1 MKLDSRITVAYDC
14 DMIRRRLGLNSGMAF
29 VSVDPIPG
37 LARFWQSVRRTAW
50 RTRMKSEHYTR
61 CVVLILVLSFIPAI
75 VSASEGPGDTRKSA
89 ARLMVKEFS
98 RLRIHKLYVPDFC
111 GGSSHPNP
119 HGAFFA
125 AEFSKLLTETAKNFV
140 VQSRV
145 EAHRFL
151 VQSRLTDCDLIQ
163 PEVLSKL
170 SSNFGMDC
178 LLSADRSADKNSY
191 TMDFV
196 LRDLSGKEL
205 SRFHYS
211 EPAYPETEGLFPA
224 TAAPAGWPYYFA
236 FLDGV
241 GEIRGVYMPNPGS
254 LSRGTSQQNIVV
266 SAVIDTDGKVSDVR
280 IIRGRS
286 VPEIDDAI
294 ERIKSWR
301 MVPIKGP
308 DGSAVSVR
316 FPISFYF

>member
-1 MKLDSRITVAYDC
+1 MKAE
-14 DMIRRRLGLNSGMAF
+14 
-29 VSVDPIPG
+29 
-37 LARFWQSVRRTAW
+37 Q
-50 RTRMKSEHYTR
+50 YTR
-61 CVVLILVLSFIPAI
+61 CVVLILVFGFIPAI
-75 VSASEGPGDTRKSA
+75 VSASEEPGETRKSA

-98 RLRIHKLYVPDFC
+98 RLGIHKLYVPDFC

-119 HGAFFA
+119 QGAFFA
-125 AEFSKLLTETAKNFV
+125 ARFSELLTETAKEFV

-151 VQSRLTDCDLIQ
+151 VQSSLTDCDLSQ
-163 PEVLSKL
+163 PDVLSKF
-170 SSNFGMDC
+170 SSNFGVDS

-211 EPAYPETEGLFPA
+211 EPDYPGTEGLFPA

-241 GEIRGVYMPNPGS
+241 GEIRGLNMPNPGS
-254 LSRGTSQQNIVV
+254 LSRRTSQQNVVV
-266 SAVIDTDGKVSDVR
+266 SAVIDANGKVGDVR

-286 VPEIDDAI
+286 VPGIDEAI

-308 DGSAVSVR
+308 DGSAISVR
-316 FPISFYF
+316 FAISFYF

>member
-1 MKLDSRITVAYDC
+1 
-14 DMIRRRLGLNSGMAF
+14 
-29 VSVDPIPG
+29 
-37 LARFWQSVRRTAW
+37 
-50 RTRMKSEHYTR
+50 MKSEEQCTR
-61 CVVLILVLSFIPAI
+61 CVVLILVFSFIPAI
-75 VSASEGPGDTRKSA
+75 VSASEGPGETRKSA

-111 GGSSHPNP
+111 GGSSDPNP
-119 HGAFFA
+119 QGAFFA
-125 AEFSKLLTETAKNFV
+125 AEFSKLLTETAKSFV
-140 VQSRV
+140 VQSRA
-145 EAHRFL
+145 ETHRFL
-151 VQSRLTDCDLIQ
+151 AQSSLTDCDLSH
-163 PEVLSKL
+163 PEVLLKF
-170 SSNFGMDC
+170 SSNFGVDC

-236 FLDGV
+236 FPDGV
-241 GEIRGVYMPNPGS
+241 GEIRGLYMPNPGS
-254 LSRGTSQQNIVV
+254 LSRRTSQQNIVI
-266 SAVIDTDGKVSDVR
+266 SAVIDTNGKVGDVR

-301 MVPIKGP
+301 MVPVKGP